1 MKAQWKKK
9 PLELAQQR
17 PLTQQEQDAAKVI
30 EAHAKMVR
38 MNYEQYELRER
49 LASLQRE
56 LGDTRNTAMRYAA
69 KAHMYEVL
77 RRRGVLVED
86 EGQFKF
92 FSGDELDEFAQRYDA
107 EMFFQSEERE
117 VPARYF
123 RDIWHQLQKL
133 K

>member
-9 PLELAQQR
+9 PLEQVHQR
-17 PLTQQEQDAAKVI
+17 PLTQQEQDAAKAL

-38 MNYEQYELRER
+38 MNYERYELQER
-49 LASLQRE
+49 IASLQRE
-56 LGDTRNTAMRYAA
+56 VGDMKKTAMRYAA

-92 FSGDELDEFAQRYDA
+92 FSNEELDEFAQRYDSD
-107 EMFFQSEERE
+107 MFFASEERE
-117 VPARYF
+117 VPAQYF
-123 RDIWHQLQKL
+123 RDIWHQLQKQ